1 MISSLKT
8 VSNNQ
13 LCLNVLKTSTRS
25 FSNISVIN
33 NKIKSSLNNKVTL
46 NKINIAPKKQNL
58 NVKNFNQIR
67 SYVQG
72 SEVSF
77 KGIKNFISLKDFTPE
92 QILWLIRNSLEIKQ
106 DIKNG
111 KSLPQYLKGKTL
123 GMFFTKRSTRT
134 RVSSESGWAGYGGHP
149 MFLGKDDIQVGAGE
163 PWKDTSIVVSSMV
176 DCILARL
183 GGHEEVETLAKYSS
197 VPVINAL
204 TAKYHPLQILADIVT
219 IYETYLPNWR
229 ELPTNGLP
237 LPKLPNLKVAWIG
250 DANNILHSLL
260 VTLPRIGI
268 SISAATPKKYTSPQ
282 DVIDFAVKNSRKNNK
297 DYGEVSFTHDPVAA
311 VKDCDI
317 IITDTWISMGQESE
331 KKQRLIDFAG
341 FQVTEELAKKGG
353 AKKDWKFMHCLPR
366 KPQEVND
373 EVFYNPKRSIVFQ
386 EAENRKYT
394 VMSVFEMLM
403 VEAKKTN

>member
-1 MISSLKT
+1 MLSTLKT

-13 LCLNVLKTSTRS
+13 ACLNVLKASTRS
-25 FSNISVIN
+25 LSNVSVFN
-33 NKIKSSLNNKVTL
+33 NKLNNSVLNKNITL
-46 NKINIAPKKQNL
+46 NKINIAPKKQCL
-58 NVKNFNQIR
+58 NIQNFSQIR
-67 SYVQG
+67 NYVNNK
-72 SEVSF
+72 EVSF
-77 KGIKNFISLKDFTPE
+77 KGVKNFISLKDFTPE
-92 QILWLIRNSLEIKQ
+92 QILWLIRRSLEIKQ
-106 DIKNG
+106 DLKNG
-111 KSLPQYLKGKTL
+111 KPLPQHLKGKTL

-134 RVSSESGWAGYGGHP
+134 RVSSESGWASYGGHP

-183 GGHEEVETLAKYSS
+183 GAHDEVETLAKYSS

-204 TAKYHPLQILADIVT
+204 TAKFHPLQILADIVT
-219 IYETYLPNWR
+219 IYETFLPNWKD
-229 ELPTNGLP
+229 LPTNGLP
-237 LPKLPNLKVAWIG
+237 LPKLPHLKVAWIG

-268 SISAATPKKYTSPQ
+268 SIAAATPKKYNSPQ
-282 DVIDFAVKNSRKNNK
+282 DVIDFAVNNSRKTNK
-297 DYGEVSFTHDPVAA
+297 DYGEVSFTHDPKVA

-317 IITDTWISMGQESE
+317 IITDTWISMGMESE

-341 FQVTEELAKKGG
+341 FQVTEELAKQGG
-353 AKKDWKFMHCLPR
+353 AKKNWKFMHCLPR

-403 VEAKKTN
+403 VEAK

>member
-1 MISSLKT
+1 MD
-8 VSNNQ
+8 VS
-13 LCLNVLKTSTRS
+13 
-25 FSNISVIN
+25 FE
-33 NKIKSSLNNKVTL
+33 
-46 NKINIAPKKQNL
+46 
-58 NVKNFNQIR
+58 NVKH
-67 SYVQG
+67 
-72 SEVSF
+72 
-77 KGIKNFISLKDFTPE
+77 FITLADFTPK
-92 QILWLIRNSLEIKQ
+92 QVLWLIKRSMEIKSEL
-106 DIKNG
+106 KKGN
-111 KSLPQYLKGKTL
+111 KLPQYFSGKTL

-134 RVSSESGWAGYGGHP
+134 RVSSESGWACYGGHP
-149 MFLGKDDIQVGAGE
+149 MFLGKDDIQVGGGE

-183 GGHEEVETLAKYSS
+183 GAHDEVETLAKYSS

-204 TAKYHPLQILADIVT
+204 TAKFHPLQILADIVT

-229 ELPTNGLP
+229 DLPTNGLP

-260 VTLPRIGI
+260 VTLPRIGV
-268 SISAATPKKYTSPQ
+268 SIAAATPKKYNSPQ
-282 DVIDFAVKNSRKNNK
+282 DVIDFAVTNSRKNNK
-297 DYGEVSFTHDPVAA
+297 EYGEVSFTHDPVVA
-311 VKDCDI
+311 VKDADI

-353 AKKDWKFMHCLPR
+353 AKKNWKFMHCLPR

-403 VEAKKTN
+403 VEAK

>member
-1 MISSLKT
+1 MISQIYS
-8 VSNNQ
+8 VSNNKI
-13 LCLNVLKTSTRS
+13 CLNALKTSSRS
-25 FSNISVIN
+25 ISNISAF
-33 NKIKSSLNNKVTL
+33 NKRLNVNLPNKSITL
-46 NKINIAPKKQNL
+46 NKINIAPKKQNITQ
-58 NVKNFNQIR
+58 NFTQLRTYANNK
-67 SYVQG
+67 
-72 SEVSF
+72 EVSF
-77 KGIKNFISLKDFTPE
+77 KGVKNFISLKDFTPE
-92 QILWLIRNSLEIKQ
+92 QILWLIRRSLEIKQ
-106 DIKNG
+106 DMKN
-111 KSLPQYLKGKTL
+111 SNQLPQYLKGKTL

-134 RVSSESGWAGYGGHP
+134 RVSSESGWASYGGHP
-149 MFLGKDDIQVGAGE
+149 MFLGKDDIQVGGGE

-183 GGHEEVETLAKYSS
+183 GAHDEVETLAKYSS

-204 TAKYHPLQILADIVT
+204 TAKFHPLQILADIVT
-219 IYETYLPNWR
+219 IYETFLPNWK

-268 SISAATPKKYTSPQ
+268 SITAATPKKYNSPQ
-282 DVIDFAVKNSRKNNK
+282 DVVDFAIKNSKKYNNE
-297 DYGEVSFTHDPVAA
+297 YGEVSFTHDPLVA

-353 AKKDWKFMHCLPR
+353 AKKNWKFMHCLPR
-366 KPQEVND
+366 KPQEVDD
-373 EVFYNPKRSIVFQ
+373 EVFYNPKRSIAFP

-403 VEAKKTN
+403 VKAKN